1 MEEAGV
7 EVITAEVKG
16 GDAGVTMTNE
26 TACQVAW
33 LQKIILFFLLVQV
46 EILGMLTALTADIT
60 EQAHGIDPWDSSG
73 DTKCKNDN
81 SSFHLFSFINL
92 QQKISGLADSATYM
106 AKTDEVVTVNISTET
121 GKPISYRVEQRFLTL
136 RLSNIYIALISQIRF
151 IGTMAR
157 WPTRMTLKPIH
168 FGSPTPTLMWVQR
181 CSIKTYLA
189 TFQPGK
195 YNINVTAY
203 NLHSNELYGYNKF
216 INNMTRWGQWTIF

>member
-16 GDAGVTMTNE
+16 GDASVKMTNE

-33 LQKIILFFLLVQV
+33 LQDRLTQKIILLFLLVQV

-81 SSFHLFSFINL
+81 SSFHPFLFINL

-157 WPTRMTLKPIH
+157 
-168 FGSPTPTLMWVQR
+168 
-181 CSIKTYLA
+181 
-189 TFQPGK
+189 
-195 YNINVTAY
+195 
-203 NLHSNELYGYNKF
+203 
-216 INNMTRWGQWTIF
+216 